1 MLARGI
7 FQFQLRRAFA
17 SKTLPY
23 ALLFSIGV
31 MCACFMQMCL
41 KFWGHDTSEAP
52 SAVVA
57 WVGNCDATETNVFSY
72 FINYMMA
79 PVAAAIFGDSF
90 CADVKGGLAA
100 SGASRSS
107 FVGYVLSGAAA
118 AFIVAFLAVLA
129 VLLGSQLLAFLAF
142 PISSAPDAY
151 QSLGHF
157 TAQVDSL
164 DHLSQGLFGDLRVSA
179 RLLCNLIFCIQAALW
194 AGALSAAS
202 YAVSLLTRGGRL
214 LAIGVPTL
222 AFLVANV
229 TLPQELAP
237 YTLLTSP
244 LASNET
250 LSLSFVA
257 FVLEPLAV
265 LLLSLLAVFLVGRFG
280 RDVLL

>member
-1 MLARGI
+1 M
-7 FQFQLRRAFA
+7 
-17 SKTLPY
+17 LPY
-23 ALLFSIGV
+23 ALLFSSGV
-31 MCACFMQMCL
+31 MCVCFLQMCL
-41 KFWGHDTSEAP
+41 KFWGHDVSEVP

-57 WVGNCDATETNVFSY
+57 WVGNCDATESNVFSY
-72 FINYMMA
+72 FINYMMV

-90 CADVKGGLAA
+90 CADARDGLAA

-107 FVGYVLSGAAA
+107 LVGYALSGAAA
-118 AFIVAFLAVLA
+118 AFLVALLAMLA

-142 PISSAPDAY
+142 PVSSAPDAY
-151 QSLGHF
+151 QSLGYF

-179 RLLCNLIFCIQAALW
+179 RLLCNLVFCIQAALW
-194 AGALSAAS
+194 AGVLSAAS

-222 AFLVANV
+222 AFLVANMV
-229 TLPQELAP
+229 FPQELAP

-244 LASNET
+244 LASNEN
-250 LSLSFVA
+250 LSLSLAA
-257 FVLEPLAV
+257 FALEPLAV
-265 LLLSLLAVFLVGRFG
+265 LLLSLLAVFLAVRFG

>member
-1 MLARGI
+1 MHARGI

-23 ALLFSIGV
+23 ALLFSFGV
-31 MCACFMQMCL
+31 MCVCFLQMCL
-41 KFWGHDTSEAP
+41 KFWGHDASEVP

-72 FINYMMA
+72 FINYMMV

-90 CADVKGGLAA
+90 CADAKGGLAA

-107 FVGYVLSGAAA
+107 FADYVLSGAAA
-118 AFIVAFLAVLA
+118 AFLVASLAMLA

-151 QSLGHF
+151 QSLGYF
-157 TAQVDSL
+157 TAQVGSL
-164 DHLSQGLFGDLRVSA
+164 DHLSQGLFGELRISS
-179 RLLCNLIFCIQAALW
+179 RILCNLIFCIQAALW

-202 YAVSLLTRGGRL
+202 YAVSILARGGRL
-214 LAIGVPTL
+214 LAIGVPAL

-244 LASNET
+244 LASSGPLG
-250 LSLSFVA
+250 LSLAA

-265 LLLSLLAVFLVGRFG
+265 LLLSLLAVFLAARLG